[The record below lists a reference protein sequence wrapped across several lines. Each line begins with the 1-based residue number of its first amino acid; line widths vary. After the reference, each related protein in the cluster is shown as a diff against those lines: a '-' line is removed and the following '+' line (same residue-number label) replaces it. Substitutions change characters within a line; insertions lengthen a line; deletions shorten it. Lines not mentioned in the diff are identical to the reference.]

1 MKLRPHFNVRRL
13 SLRLGVC
20 ALLLCAAPAA
30 WAQKSLTADSS
41 RHTALEQEVIDEINF
56 ARTRPAEYA
65 AYLEGLRPFFKGKE
79 YRPPGRPALM
89 TEEGV
94 APLEEAIKFL
104 RASKPLPALGV
115 SRGLCSGAR
124 LLVDEQGASGSTGH
138 KSADGALCE
147 QRAQRFGSWQ
157 GDLGENLTYGPDS
170 ARERVLTL
178 LIDDG
183 FANRGHRLRIL
194 NPQYKVIGVACGPHQ
209 MGAACVINFAGGF
222 TDGPARPAAAGQKPA
237 AAPKLPA
244 GARRF

>member
-1 MKLRPHFNVRRL
+1 MKRRPRFNVHL
-13 SLRLGVC
+13 CVC
-20 ALLLCAAPAA
+20 ALLLFAAPAA
-30 WAQKSLTADSS
+30 WAQKPPAEASPQ
-41 RHTALEQEVIDEINF
+41 TALEQEVINEINL

-65 AYLEGLRPFFKGKE
+65 AYLEALRPYFKGRE
-79 YRPPGRPALM
+79 YRQPGRAALL
-89 TEEGV
+89 TEEGT
-94 APLEEAIKFL
+94 APLEEAISFL

-124 LLVDEQGASGSTGH
+124 LLVEDQAASGATGH
-138 KSADGALCE
+138 KGADGAFCE

-183 FANRGHRLRIL
+183 FANRGHRLRIFR
-194 NPQYKVIGVACGPHQ
+194 PDYKVIGVACGRHQ
-209 MGAACVINFAGGF
+209 MGSVCVINFAGGF
-222 TDGPARPAAAGQKPA
+222 TEGAAQPSADGQKNAP
-237 AAPKLPA
+237 APKLPA

>member
-1 MKLRPHFNVRRL
+1 MERRPRFNVCL
-13 SLRLGVC
+13 CVC
-20 ALLLCAAPAA
+20 ALLLLAAPSAL
-30 WAQKSLTADSS
+30 AQKASVPDTSG
-41 RHTALEQEVIDEINF
+41 HTALEQEVINEINF

-65 AYLEGLRPFFKGKE
+65 AYLEQLRPYFSGKE
-79 YRPPGRPALM
+79 YRRPGRPGLL
-89 TEEGV
+89 TEEGT

-124 LLVDEQGASGSTGH
+124 LLVEDQSATGATGH
-138 KSADGALCE
+138 KGTDGTFCE

-157 GDLGENLTYGPDS
+157 GDLGENLTYGADS

-183 FANRGHRLRIL
+183 VATRGHRLRIL
-194 NPQYKVIGVACGPHQ
+194 NPSYKVVGVACGLHQ
-209 MGAACVINFAGGF
+209 MGSMCVINFAGGF
-222 TDGPARPAAAGQKPA
+222 NDGPARPAAGQKGAP
-237 AAPKLPA
+237 APKLPA

>member
-1 MKLRPHFNVRRL
+1 MKLIPRFKLPL
-13 SLRLGVC
+13 CVC
-20 ALLLCAAPAA
+20 ALLLFAAPAA
-30 WAQKSLTADSS
+30 LAQKSPAGDAGAV
-41 RHTALEQEVIDEINF
+41 TALEQEVINEINF

-65 AYLEGLRPFFKGKE
+65 AYLEALRPYFKGRE
-79 YRPPGRPALM
+79 YQRPGRPALL
-89 TEEGV
+89 TEEGA
-94 APLEEAIKFL
+94 APLEEAIRFL

-124 LLVDEQGASGSTGH
+124 LLVEDQSATGATGH
-138 KSADGALCE
+138 KGKDGAFCE

-157 GDLGENLTYGPDS
+157 GDIGENLTYGSDS

-194 NPQYKVIGVACGPHQ
+194 NPDYKVVGVACGLHQ
-209 MGAACVINFAGGF
+209 MGSVCVMNFAGGF
-222 TDGPARPAAAGQKPA
+222 NDGPARPAAGQKDAPS
-237 AAPKLPA
+237 PKLPA